1 MRRIMICIAA
11 ALLTLAATAAPA
23 SAKVRSRVITVGQDF
38 LIAGTMVE
46 AGTYRF
52 SFDDVKNELTVS
64 DRKTKEVVARAAT
77 RIERWKKGLYPFLV
91 LQGDSAPLA
100 FDGLSF
106 DGKLVV
112 RTSDAAAVR
121 Q

>member
-1 MRRIMICIAA
+1 MRRITLCIAA
-11 ALLTLAATAAPA
+11 ALLALAATAAPA
-23 SAKVRSRVITVGQDF
+23 SAKVRSRLLTVGQDF
-38 LIAGTMVE
+38 LIAGTAVK

-52 SFDDVKNELTVS
+52 SFDDEKNELTVT

-77 RIERWKKGLYPFLV
+77 RTERWEKGKYPYLV

-106 DGKLVV
+106 DGKLVI
-112 RTSDAAAVR
+112 RASASAA
-121 Q
+121 QGQ